1 MLRSSQRLLL
11 AIAMIL
17 TITLAAVLVTVNLL
31 SGRSIGRLADTAS
44 PSVTKAAT
52 FSGETTSRDKSRDR
66 KFWDRKRTQEK
77 VASAKEPSPGSAP
90 EPVSKRTDE
99 QPLKARSDEGRNSEV
114 LTASVESIT
123 GSYPG
128 IYGVLVWQPASGKRV
143 AVNADGSFP
152 AASLAKLPVLLA
164 LYREAAEGTLELDEP
179 IQILPTDVQPGTG
192 VLKHRPPGTI
202 VTLRECAYHLIS
214 NSDNTAWRI
223 LERRLGEWRIF
234 AELANIGAYYT
245 NYGYARHTTTPEDVL
260 KMLTHISD
268 PGYTSPALS
277 EEMLSAMTD
286 TAFEDRLPRG
296 VPEDARVAHKIGI
309 LGDSFADAGV
319 VYPQGQ
325 EEGAYY
331 IVVLSDSTT
340 EQASRAAMQE
350 ISRAAYESLAG
361 SEQ

>member
-17 TITLAAVLVTVNLL
+17 TISLAAVLVTVNLL
-31 SGRSIGRLADTAS
+31 SGRSIGELADRES
-44 PSVTKAAT
+44 PSVTKATT

-66 KFWDRKRTQEK
+66 TSWVRERTQEK

-90 EPVSKRTDE
+90 EPVSKPTAE
-99 QPLKARSDEGRNSEV
+99 QSLEARDGEERSTEALAAGI
-114 LTASVESIT
+114 ESII
-123 GSYPG
+123 GRYPG
-128 IYGVLVWQPASGKRV
+128 TYGVLVWQPASGKRV
-143 AVNADGSFP
+143 AVNADWSFP
-152 AASLAKLPVLLA
+152 AASIAKLPVLLA
-164 LYREAAEGTLELDEP
+164 LYREAAEGTLDLDEP

-192 VLKHRPPGTI
+192 VLKYRPPGTI

-260 KMLTHISD
+260 KMLGHISD

-277 EEMLSAMTD
+277 GEMLSGMTD

-296 VPEDARVAHKIGI
+296 VPENTRVAHKIGI
-309 LGDSFADAGV
+309 LDDSFADAGV
-319 VYPQGQ
+319 VYPQGR
-325 EEGAYY
+325 EEDAYY
-331 IVVLSDSTT
+331 IVVLSDNTT
-340 EQASRAAMQE
+340 EQASRAAMRE
-350 ISRAAYESLAG
+350 ISRAVYGALTRSGL
-361 SEQ
+361 